1 MTTYV
6 TKGDESST
14 SICRNKSFTI
24 IKSKEFGWICTYN
37 YIQNSSIIV
46 TSGHILM
53 QHAAFYVLHDTN
65 KITVHVCINSMC
77 LYYNSTT
84 CTLQLVKF
92 ILVNELVCMA
102 LSLSTIP

>member
-53 QHAAFYVLHDTN
+53 QHAAFYDLHDTN
-65 KITVHVCINSMC
+65 KITMCINSMC

-84 CTLQLVKF
+84 CTLQLVKL
-92 ILVNELVCMA
+92 ILVIVLVCMA
-102 LSLSTIP
+102 PSLSTIP